1 MARTNLPNG
10 AGSESGVPPDRRL
23 NLFDYLPLGIVV
35 TDASGEIVEANKAA
49 RDLLRLGQEI
59 NREIHFL
66 NVDGARLAA
75 SDHPTARALRDQ
87 CTLVGEHIGIEG
99 PGSEPIWL
107 QVTATPMPGAGVV
120 TTYQDVTPGRRTED
134 DLRHHIDQ
142 LDAFFDT
149 NIDLL
154 AILNSDGAAV
164 RLNPAWGTLLGY
176 ESDQLDGARVL
187 DFTHPSDMET
197 TLGALARLRTRKE
210 VVGFVSRMR
219 HRKGSYRF
227 LEWRATAGEDLI
239 YATARDITDQR
250 LAEAALRESEAR
262 FRAIFEQATVGVAE
276 VDAETGRYV
285 RINQRFSDILG
296 YSQDE
301 LAALGLDSLAHPKD
315 MPQDLAILKGA
326 QDREGRE
333 RRDQG
338 LEKRCLHKDGHTV
351 WINLQVTA
359 LSETT
364 ASTQHIVVIIEDITQ
379 RKETDELL
387 HKSLADVI
395 ETNQRLNF
403 QIRRMPFGYIAW
415 DREFRVTVWNA
426 SAERIFG
433 WPASEAIGQH
443 VYNLLVPPDERAKT
457 TKFWDTVIESSDFDS
472 HATLDN
478 CTRDG
483 RRVTC
488 EWFGAPDVDAS
499 GKIVGCLSM
508 VHDVT
513 ERLRVEEKVLH
524 SQRMESLGSFAGGV
538 AHDMNNVL
546 RTIMDVA
553 GASQNPHATP
563 ETLVKRMD
571 KVLQACVRGRSLVRG
586 LLDFSRQDLPDMT
599 VLDLNEVLEEQV
611 RFLGRLIPAGVRIQK
626 EFDGQLRAL
635 LGDSF
640 ALSGA
645 IMHLLMNALDA
656 MPDGG
661 QLTLRTR
668 MEGQDKVQ
676 IDVEDTGVGMAKDIL
691 EKAMD
696 PFFTTKP
703 RGKGAGLGLPA
714 VYGAVTAHQGTM
726 EIHSEPGRGTQV
738 QITLPVSPA
747 EPKDL
752 SHSGETEDKA
762 GALRILLVD
771 DDNLVQTAVCAQLRR
786 LGHAVVIADHGQ
798 AALDKLQGGLEL
810 DLVLL
815 DIDMP
820 VLGGVETLPRLR
832 ALRPTL
838 PVIIETGNMGEQVEV
853 LARTFI
859 DVSVLSRPFSLSELK
874 AALGPWVERARD
886 TARSANRNMQA

>member
-1 MARTNLPNG
+1 MAKPSSPGIIGRAGEGIART
-10 AGSESGVPPDRRL
+10 VPS
-23 NLFDYLPLGIVV
+23 LFDHLPLGIVV
-35 TDASGEIVEANKAA
+35 TDLSGAIVEANKTAYA
-49 RDLLRLGQEI
+49 LLGLDQE
-59 NREIHFL
+59 NNTELRFL
-66 NVDGARLAA
+66 HADGSPLAA
-75 SDHPTARALRDQ
+75 TEHPSARALLDQ
-87 CTLVGEHIGIEG
+87 RTLANEQLGLAGADGETV
-99 PGSEPIWL
+99 WF
-107 QVTATPMPGAGVV
+107 QVTATPLPGTGVV
-120 TTYQDVTPGRRTED
+120 ATYYDVTHGRRTEE

-149 NIDLL
+149 NLDLL
-154 AILNSDGAAV
+154 AILNSEGRAV

-176 ESDQLDGARVL
+176 EFDQLDGARVL
-187 DFTHPSDMET
+187 DFTHPSDMEA

-219 HRKGSYRF
+219 HRRGSYRF
-227 LEWRATAGEDLI
+227 LEWRATASEDLI

-285 RINQRFSDILG
+285 RLNQRFCDILG
-296 YSQDE
+296 YSTEE
-301 LAALGLDSLAHPKD
+301 LMRIGLDSLTHPKD
-315 MPQDLAILKGA
+315 LPQDLAILRGA
-326 QDREGRE
+326 QDADAREDGH
-333 RRDQG
+333 
-338 LEKRCLHKDGHTV
+338 EKRCLHKDGHTV

-359 LSETT
+359 LSESNMPTR
-364 ASTQHIVVIIEDITQ
+364 HIVVVIEDITQ
-379 RKETDELL
+379 RKDTDELL

-403 QIRRMPFGYIAW
+403 QITRMPFGYIAW

-433 WPASEAIGQH
+433 WPASEAVGKH
-443 VYNLLVPPDERAKT
+443 VYHLLVPPDERAKT
-457 TKFWDTVIESSDFDS
+457 TQFWDAVVAGGDHDS
-472 HATLDN
+472 NAILGN

-483 RRVTC
+483 RRISC
-488 EWFGAPDVDAS
+488 EWFGAPDVDAN
-499 GKIVGCLSM
+499 GHIVGCLSM

-553 GASQNPHATP
+553 GAIRTVPPNP
-563 ETLVKRMD
+563 ETVAKRMD
-571 KVLQACVRGRSLVRG
+571 KVLQACTRGRTLVRG
-586 LLDFSRQDLPDMT
+586 LLDFSRQDLPETT
-599 VLDLNEVLEEQV
+599 VLDLNELLEEQL
-611 RFLGRLIPAGVRIQK
+611 RFLGKLIHPNIRIQR
-626 EFDGQLRAL
+626 EFDGQLRAMR
-635 LGDSF
+635 GDAF

-645 IMHLLMNALDA
+645 AMHLLMNALDA

-661 QLTLRTR
+661 LLTLRTR
-668 MEGQDKVQ
+668 MHGHDRVQ
-676 IDVEDTGVGMAKDIL
+676 IDVEDTGIGMSRDTL

-703 RGKGAGLGLPA
+703 PGKGAGLGLPA
-714 VYGAVTAHQGTM
+714 VYGAVKAHQGSM
-726 EIHSEPGRGTQV
+726 EIHSESGRGTQIA
-738 QITLPVSPA
+738 ITLPLSPEA
-747 EPKDL
+747 SKELVPQDDRRA
-752 SHSGETEDKA
+752 SAQG
-762 GALRILLVD
+762 LRILLVD

-786 LGHAVVIADHGQ
+786 LGHTVVIANHGQ
-798 AALDKLQGGLEL
+798 EALDKLQQGLEL

-820 VLGGVETLPRLR
+820 VLNGGETLPRLR
-832 ALRPTL
+832 VLRPTL
-838 PVIIETGNMGEQVEV
+838 PVIIETGNMGEQVEQ
-853 LARTFI
+853 LARAFD

-874 AALGPWVERARD
+874 AALGPWVERSLAS
-886 TARSANRNMQA
+886 TGVM